1 MADEMG
7 DMLFVMANLARKL
20 GLDAETC
27 LRQANDKFVR
37 RFRGVERRL
46 AAEGRTPAEAG
57 LGEMEAAWQAVKRE
71 ERGE

>member
-1 MADEMG
+1 M
-7 DMLFVMANLARKL
+7 V
-20 GLDAETC
+20 
-27 LRQANDKFVR
+27 QANDKFLR